1 MIVEEFKN
9 LQKSNHEA
17 LIRLYMTRLKTC
29 QEKIK
34 KAWLS
39 NDSEAIQLWFS
50 WRQSLFA
57 FMKIES
63 KTKIDFR
70 LLKTI
75 EKIENF
81 FNKNK

>member
-1 MIVEEFKN
+1 
-9 LQKSNHEA
+9 

-39 NDSEAIQLWFS
+39 NDDEAKNLWFS
-50 WRQSLFA
+50 WRQALFS
-57 FMKIES
+57 FMKIGN

-75 EKIENF
+75 ERIEDYF
-81 FNKNK
+81 YKNK

>member
-1 MIVEEFKN
+1 MIEELKE
-9 LQKSNHEA
+9 LVKSNQEA
-17 LIRLYMTRLKTC
+17 LIRLYMTRIKIC

-39 NDSEAIQLWFS
+39 NDSEAIKLWFS

-57 FMKIES
+57 FMQIKS
-63 KTKIDFR
+63 KSKIDTR
-70 LLKTI
+70 LVKTI
-75 EKIENF
+75 EKIENY